1 MATAGRP
8 RARTRGAKVTPG
20 CIVCGRE
27 LEGEDQFLLAH
38 GRRREPHCSEA
49 CLRVSLR
56 EYRVARAAARLRMGI
71 AGAVAAVALA
81 GVWTWRHHR
90 APAARSI
97 SYSWTET
104 RWDAPAKPEPITFGP
119 AFPPTDADW
128 MFAFDRASWIYPL
141 PGPVRRAPAASDK
154 IFGPES
160 ARDLPAVCRKQGACG
175 VALGGELWGEHVYAA
190 LEGVVDRVRHDDN
203 GERGGGSVR
212 IAHFGGMV
220 FTQYSHLA
228 AIPRGVVRGAHIA
241 AGEVIGLV
249 GDTGVGGEGP
259 GARPHLHFAFSIR
272 PSSELPETY
281 WDPTPLMSHWPLRV
295 PPHGTVAGLVAA
307 TDNMEIPRRHRG
319 R

>member
-1 MATAGRP
+1 MAA
-8 RARTRGAKVTPG
+8 RARCA
-20 CIVCGRE
+20 VCGEIPGAGEE
-27 LEGEDQFLLAH
+27 LVLARGRQRVVHCSQFCLGETLDRQRVVAARRRRRAIAAASLAAVLLA
-38 GRRREPHCSEA
+38 G
-49 CLRVSLR
+49 
-56 EYRVARAAARLRMGI
+56 GWT
-71 AGAVAAVALA
+71 
-81 GVWTWRHHR
+81 VWRHR
-90 APAARSI
+90 APGTRSI
-97 SYSWTET
+97 SLSWLDTG
-104 RWDAPAKPEPITFGP
+104 WQKPARPQPIYFGP
-119 AFPPTDADW
+119 AWPPTDDDW
-128 MFAFDRASWIYPL
+128 TFAFQRVRWMYPL
-141 PGPVRRAPAASDK
+141 PGPMRRAPDGSER
-154 IFGPES
+154 ILGPEA
-160 ARDLPAVCRKQGACG
+160 ARGPAAFCRAPDACG
-175 VALGGELWGEHVYAA
+175 VMLGGELWGEHVYAA

-249 GDTGVGGEGP
+249 GDTGIGGEGQ

-281 WDPTPLMSHWPLRV
+281 WDPTPLMSRWPLRV

-307 TDNMEIPRRHRG
+307 TDDMEIPRRHRG